1 MIPIFSDASLEMQD
15 GSNHEPAE
23 FLEFVAELIHGN
35 KVERNDPA
43 LEILKAIHEK
53 EETDFLSYE
62 DLKAVNDYIL
72 RNYGD
77 RPKNEYGALVA
88 WNELL

>member
-15 GSNHEPAE
+15 GANHEPAE
-23 FLEFVAELIHGN
+23 FLELIHGN
-35 KVERNDPA
+35 RVERNDPV
-43 LEILKAIHEK
+43 LEILKEIHEK
-53 EETDFLSYE
+53 EETDFLSYD